1 MMIMKKNKPLKH
13 EKRSELKNINSLFR
27 NAHSNSVIKMIFK
40 FVFYQT
46 GVHHK
51 TTLTVS
57 LHLEKTVLHSFLNH
71 ERQDFRSGILSDI
84 CSLLD
89 VPN

>member
-1 MMIMKKNKPLKH
+1 
-13 EKRSELKNINSLFR
+13 
-27 NAHSNSVIKMIFK
+27 MIFK